1 MLLQNRDIHLRSKND
16 ERCCSRGR
24 ALLKTFPDSRLNNN
38 RSPDRPVKLGK
49 SVPDGVAWTIM
60 NTRNAICGPMLAN
73 AFFKGFTDNFCID
86 GANGF
91 RRVPAFAWES
101 CNPCPFGKVVV
112 TGVLGSVL
120 IKDAT

>member
-38 RSPDRPVKLGK
+38 NRSPDRPVKLGK

-60 NTRNAICGPMLAN
+60 NTINVICVLMLAN
-73 AFFKGFTDNFCID
+73 AFVKGFADRSCID

-91 RRVPAFAWES
+91 R
-101 CNPCPFGKVVV
+101 
-112 TGVLGSVL
+112 
-120 IKDAT
+120 